1 MTGAPDRGLEV
12 TERRPSSRNASIA
25 ILERRDVAVHLP
37 EVDHVDARA
46 NRGIVMDGEVV
57 LYTRPPENSQELI
70 DDELAVINDGMKVR
84 VNGREMGMYASYS
97 YLGLVG
103 HPRINEAAKKA
114 VDKFGTGTNGVRMLA
129 GTLTLHKELEET
141 IAHFK
146 HTEAAVTYSSG
157 YVTNLTVISGL
168 MGRGDY
174 VFSDKLNHASIVD
187 GCLMSG
193 AEFRRFRHNDMEHL
207 EGLLKNAPADVTK
220 MVVADAVFSM
230 DGDIV
235 DLPKIVALCKQYSA
249 WLMIDEAHSV
259 GVLGKNGTGIE
270 EHFNMY
276 GTIDIKMGTLSK
288 TIPSV
293 GGYVASNRDIITYLS
308 HASRAY
314 IFSAAL
320 PPAQAAAA
328 NEAFKVI
335 LDEPWRIERL
345 NQNAKQFIGGLKGM
359 GFDTM
364 LTETAIVPVLCGED
378 DVAFAMTREAQHHDV
393 FVLPVASPAVP
404 QGLARLRAT
413 VTAAHD
419 PSEIERAMDVIGEAG
434 KKLGVI
440 K

>member
-1 MTGAPDRGLEV
+1 MDFHNTNDSLTRRVRAFTDRVARLKANDLYYLNMPVAE
-12 TERRPSSRNASIA
+12 
-25 ILERRDVAVHLP
+25 ILP
-37 EVDHVDARA
+37 
-46 NRGIVMDGEVV
+46 
-57 LYTRPPENSQELI
+57 
-70 DDELAVINDGMKVR
+70 GMKVR

-141 IAHFK
+141 IANFK

-193 AEFRRFRHNDMEHL
+193 AEFRRFMHNDMEHL
-207 EGLLKNAPADVTK
+207 EGLLKNAPPDAAK
-220 MVVADAVFSM
+220 MVVADSVFSM
-230 DGDIV
+230 DGDII
-235 DLPKIVALCKQYSA
+235 DLPSLVALCRKYNA

-259 GVLGKNGTGIE
+259 GVLGKTGTGIE

-276 GTIDIKMGTLSK
+276 GAIDIKMGTLSK

-293 GGYVASNRDIITYLS
+293 GGYIAANKDIITFLS

-345 NQNAKQFIGGLKGM
+345 NQNTKQFIGGLKGL

-364 LTETAIVPVLCGED
+364 LTETAIVPILCGD
-378 DVAFAMTREAQHHDV
+378 DDMAFAMTREAQHNDV

-404 QGLARLRAT
+404 EGLARLRAT

-434 KKLGVI
+434 KKLGLI

>member
-1 MTGAPDRGLEV
+1 MDLLKTNDAVMRRIKAMNDRIAGLKE
-12 TERRPSSRNASIA
+12 NG
-25 ILERRDVAVHLP
+25 LYFYNQAVEEMLG
-37 EVDHVDARA
+37 D
-46 NRGIVMDGEVV
+46 
-57 LYTRPPENSQELI
+57 S
-70 DDELAVINDGMKVR
+70 KVR
-84 VNGREMGMYASYS
+84 VRGRVMGMYASYS

-114 VDKFGTGTNGVRMLA
+114 IDKFGTGTNGVRTLA
-129 GTLTLHKELEET
+129 GTLTIHDELEET
-141 IAHFK
+141 IANFK
-146 HTEAAVTYSSG
+146 HAEAAITYSSG
-157 YVTNLTVISGL
+157 YATNLSVISTL

-193 AEFRRFRHNDMEHL
+193 AEFRRFRHNDMTHL
-207 EGLLKNAPADVTK
+207 EGLLRNAPADVAK
-220 MVVADAVFSM
+220 LVIADSVFSM
-230 DGDIV
+230 DGDII
-235 DLPKIVALCKQYSA
+235 DLPKMLDLCRQYNA

-259 GVLGKNGTGIE
+259 GVLGAKGTGIE
-270 EHFNMY
+270 EYF
-276 GTIDIKMGTLSK
+276 GLGDVIDIKMGTLSK

-293 GGYVASNRDIITYLS
+293 GGYVAAKKEIITYLR

-335 LDEPWRIERL
+335 LDEPWRVERL
-345 NQNAKQFIGGLKGM
+345 NQNTRQFIGGLKSM

-364 LTETAIVPVLCGED
+364 LTETAIVPVLCGD
-378 DVAFAMTREAQHHDV
+378 DDTAFAITRESQLNDV
-393 FVLPVASPAVP
+393 FVLPVVSPAVP
-404 QGLARLRAT
+404 EGLARLRAT
-413 VTAAHD
+413 VTAAHE